1 MSPRVTT
8 LVEHFEHIYLKHVRG
23 LPIVNAALAVEAVG
37 FREHEGH
44 EIGALITP
52 WFMNLVLLP
61 GGEDWA
67 DQGQG
72 ESVSIA
78 LPGGALDFT
87 LSRDDGLGTY
97 LTAVLFRTVVDFPSQ
112 DIAREI
118 ATEVLA
124 RLFDEEA
131 AKKASSSNAETISR
145 RTLFTMIRGD

>member
-1 MSPRVTT
+1 MSPRVTA
-8 LVEHFEHIYLKHVRG
+8 LVEHFGQIYLKHVRG
-23 LPIVNAALAVEAVG
+23 LPIVNASLAVEAVG

-61 GGEDWA
+61 GSDEWA
-67 DQGQG
+67 DKGQG
-72 ESVSIA
+72 DSVNVA

-87 LSRDDGLGTY
+87 LSRDEGLGTY
-97 LTAVLFRTVVDFPSQ
+97 LTAVLFRTVIDFPSQ

-118 ATEVLA
+118 AAEVLA

-131 AKKASSSNAETISR
+131 AKKASSSNAEMVSR